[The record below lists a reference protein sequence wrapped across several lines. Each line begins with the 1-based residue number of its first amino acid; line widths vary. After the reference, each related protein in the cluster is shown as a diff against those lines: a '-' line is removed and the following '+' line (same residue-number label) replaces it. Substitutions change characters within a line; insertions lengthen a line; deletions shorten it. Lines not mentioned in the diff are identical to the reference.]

1 MRFALA
7 LLILCLTLVQVICT
21 KGSWHQKNSNGA
33 GCYIMP
39 VNTFDLLSIHVITM
53 ITSDTFRP
61 AKSAA
66 PPPKV
71 KPSRKRKVKKC
82 ETCFS
87 DHECKEDEKVS
98 TALYVII
105 NSMCRNFSV

>member
-1 MRFALA
+1 
-7 LLILCLTLVQVICT
+7 
-21 KGSWHQKNSNGA
+21 
-33 GCYIMP
+33 MP

-53 ITSDTFRP
+53 TASDTFRP

-66 PPPKV
+66 PPSKV
-71 KPSRKRKVKKC
+71 KLSRKRKVKKC

-105 NSMCRNFSV
+105 NTMYSNFSV

>member
-1 MRFALA
+1 
-7 LLILCLTLVQVICT
+7 
-21 KGSWHQKNSNGA
+21 
-33 GCYIMP
+33 MP

-53 ITSDTFRP
+53 IASDTFRP

-105 NSMCRNFSV
+105 YSMYSNFSV